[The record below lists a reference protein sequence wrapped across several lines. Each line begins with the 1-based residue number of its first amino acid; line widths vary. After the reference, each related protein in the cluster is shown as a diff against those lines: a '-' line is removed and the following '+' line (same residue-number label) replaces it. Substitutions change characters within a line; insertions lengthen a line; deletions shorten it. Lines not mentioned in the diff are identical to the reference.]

1 MGVMSAMIIH
11 CWTIWTWLRVDWWHQ
26 NWDYFQTLTW
36 NNSKIVRHFTF
47 DTKNLII
54 EEDLFSFVFKTYFV
68 AYNIDGI
75 KEGIIVQRKGI
86 SKFIGAVSIFTV
98 SFVSSFSW
106 TFFILWKLNWNF
118 SKIKIVCHCFLY
130 FLFWVTNADITY
142 KNLMNSKKAKIWRNT
157 ENKLQF
163 WYCNCKICW

>member
-1 MGVMSAMIIH
+1 MSAMIIH

-106 TFFILWKLNWNF
+106 TFFILWKLNCKYKNCLSLF
-118 SKIKIVCHCFLY
+118 SFLY
-130 FLFWVTNADITY
+130 FLFWVTNTDITD

-157 ENKLQF
+157 ENNLQF